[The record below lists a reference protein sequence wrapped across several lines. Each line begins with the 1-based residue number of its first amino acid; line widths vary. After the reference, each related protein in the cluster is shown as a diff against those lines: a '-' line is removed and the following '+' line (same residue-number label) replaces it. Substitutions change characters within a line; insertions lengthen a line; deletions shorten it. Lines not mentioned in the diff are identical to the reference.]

1 MGTKWLMRWR
11 GDHERKHQ
19 EWMPDG
25 TFPSVMF
32 AGAGEGTCIRYK
44 ADGVFRETAR
54 ARDHGRSGLRGK
66 RFCSACGGSGV
77 EGRGS
82 WLID

>member
-1 MGTKWLMRWR
+1 
-11 GDHERKHQ
+11 
-19 EWMPDG
+19 MPDG

-66 RFCSACGGSGV
+66 RFCSACGEIPRSKELWEFSGQSLV
-77 EGRGS
+77 
-82 WLID
+82 